1 MVSICFIFRVQF
13 PQKTI
18 NFQLFLF
25 SFTVSYSFLGFSPTL
40 DHYLNI
46 LISKYMM
53 ASFSESIEALK
64 EAGLADLE
72 ILEIMSDSIDGK
84 INRFLSIPKTNSNN
98 SLNNPDV
105 TSSRII

>member
-1 MVSICFIFRVQF
+1 
-13 PQKTI
+13 
-18 NFQLFLF
+18 
-25 SFTVSYSFLGFSPTL
+25 
-40 DHYLNI
+40 
-46 LISKYMM
+46 MM
-53 ASFSESIEALK
+53 ASFQDSIEDLK